1 MVLRFERTTSVL
13 PAAATSR
20 LIGPP
25 PDAPSI
31 IPLLLS
37 TMQQPRQPSI
47 SMSLGRV
54 SFAFAMWVSC
64 STIGEGGFESWVWC
78 RDARRQHRRELAVG
92 ELGDNVGE
100 RAGLVDDGGVDQ
112 AASRAPAQ
120 RGRAGH
126 ARDR

>member
-25 PDAPSI
+25 PEAPSI

-37 TMQQPRQPSI
+37 TMQHPRQPSI

-54 SFAFAMWVSC
+54 SFALAMWVSC
-64 STIGEGGFESWVWC
+64 STIGRGSFESWMRS
-78 RDARRQHRRELAVG
+78 RDPRRQHRRETAVR
-92 ELGDNVGE
+92 ELGDDVGK
-100 RAGLVDDGGVDQ
+100 RSGLVDHRGVHEP
-112 AASRAPAQ
+112 AVRAPAE
-120 RGRAGH
+120 
-126 ARDR
+126 